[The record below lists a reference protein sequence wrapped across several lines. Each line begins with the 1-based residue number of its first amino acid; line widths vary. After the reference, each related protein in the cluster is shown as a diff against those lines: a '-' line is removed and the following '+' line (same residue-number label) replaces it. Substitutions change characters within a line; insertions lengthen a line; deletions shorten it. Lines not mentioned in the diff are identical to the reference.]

1 MAKAKSTTKPA
12 AKKAAKPVAKAAVKT
27 TKKTAVKTT
36 PKKPAKT
43 AAKPVTKAKAKPVAK
58 AVPKKAVPA
67 KKTAVKTPAKAPAKA
82 KVTKAPAKTVAKK
95 TSKPVAKAVPKK
107 PVVKAAP
114 KKATPAKKTA
124 VKTPAKAPAKAKVTK
139 TPAKPA
145 PAKTGTKKTP
155 VKPAP
160 KPVPKPAPKPA
171 SKPSKK
177 ITYFAVN
184 EHVVYPIQ
192 GVGEIKAIEKRL
204 FREKQVLYYDIY
216 FETPDMTVMVPV
228 ENAESIG
235 LRKIVSSKEA
245 LKALELL
252 NKEYEQ
258 ANTDWK
264 TRNQQNL
271 DLLKKGT
278 ISDIA
283 QVVKT
288 LYDRSTS
295 KELPIQE
302 RKLFDNASKLL
313 IDEVSLALKKSKK
326 DSEAMI
332 FEKLEGGRKPV
343 PEADPELDFD
353 KDLDDDTE

>member
-12 AKKAAKPVAKAAVKT
+12 AKKAAKPVAKAAPKT
-27 TKKTAVKTT
+27 TKKPAVKTT
-36 PKKPAKT
+36 PKKPAKP
-43 AAKPVTKAKAKPVAK
+43 AAKPVTKAKAKPAAK
-58 AVPKKAVPA
+58 APVKAKAAPKKPAAKAAPKKAAPA
-67 KKTAVKTPAKAPAKA
+67 KKPAAKTPAKA
-82 KVTKAPAKTVAKK
+82 KVTKA
-95 TSKPVAKAVPKK
+95 
-107 PVVKAAP
+107 KAAP
-114 KKATPAKKTA
+114 KAAPK
-124 VKTPAKAPAKAKVTK
+124 VAKAPAKAVAKK
-139 TPAKPA
+139 PAKPV
-145 PAKTGTKKTP
+145 TKAP
-155 VKPAP
+155 VKAKAAP
-160 KPVPKPAPKPA
+160 KKPAAKAAPKT
-171 SKPSKK
+171 SKK

-245 LKALELL
+245 AKALELL

-326 DSEAMI
+326 DSESMI

>member
-12 AKKAAKPVAKAAVKT
+12 AKKAAKPVAKAAPKT
-27 TKKTAVKTT
+27 TKKPAVKTT
-36 PKKPAKT
+36 PKKPAKP
-43 AAKPVTKAKAKPVAK
+43 AAKPVTKAKAKPAAKAPVKAKDAPKKPVAK
-58 AVPKKAVPA
+58 AAPKKAAPA
-67 KKTAVKTPAKAPAKA
+67 KKPAVKAPAKKAAAKTPAKA
-82 KVTKAPAKTVAKK
+82 KVTKAPAKAVAKK
-95 TSKPVAKAVPKK
+95 PAKPAAKPVAKA
-107 PVVKAAP
+107 PVKAKAAP
-114 KKATPAKKTA
+114 KKPA
-124 VKTPAKAPAKAKVTK
+124 AKA
-139 TPAKPA
+139 
-145 PAKTGTKKTP
+145 
-155 VKPAP
+155 AP
-160 KPVPKPAPKPA
+160 KT
-171 SKPSKK
+171 SKK

-245 LKALELL
+245 AKALELL

-326 DSEAMI
+326 DSESMI

>member
-12 AKKAAKPVAKAAVKT
+12 AKKAAKPVAKAAPKT
-27 TKKTAVKTT
+27 TKKPAVKTT
-36 PKKPAKT
+36 PKKPAKP
-43 AAKPVTKAKAKPVAK
+43 AAKPVTKAKAKPAAK
-58 AVPKKAVPA
+58 APVKTKAAPKKPAAKAAPKKAAPA
-67 KKTAVKTPAKAPAKA
+67 KKPAVKAPAKKAAAKTPAKA
-82 KVTKAPAKTVAKK
+82 KVTKAKPA
-95 TSKPVAKAVPKK
+95 P
-107 PVVKAAP
+107 KAAP
-114 KKATPAKKTA
+114 K
-124 VKTPAKAPAKAKVTK
+124 VAKAPAKAVAKK
-139 TPAKPA
+139 PAKPA
-145 PAKTGTKKTP
+145 AKPVAKAP
-155 VKPAP
+155 VKAKAAP
-160 KPVPKPAPKPA
+160 KKPVTKAAPKT
-171 SKPSKK
+171 SKK

-245 LKALELL
+245 AKALELL

-326 DSEAMI
+326 DSESMI

>member
-1 MAKAKSTTKPA
+1 MISKKITAVLLGAALTISIAGCAAKPA
-12 AKKAAKPVAKAAVKT
+12 AKAPVKAKAAPKKPVAKAAPKKAAPAKKPAVKAPAKKAAAKTPAKPAAKPVAKAPVKA
-27 TKKTAVKTT
+27 KAA
-36 PKKPAKT
+36 PK
-43 AAKPVTKAKAKPVAK
+43 KPVTKA
-58 AVPKKAVPA
+58 
-67 KKTAVKTPAKAPAKA
+67 
-82 KVTKAPAKTVAKK
+82 
-95 TSKPVAKAVPKK
+95 
-107 PVVKAAP
+107 AP
-114 KKATPAKKTA
+114 KT
-124 VKTPAKAPAKAKVTK
+124 
-139 TPAKPA
+139 
-145 PAKTGTKKTP
+145 
-155 VKPAP
+155 
-160 KPVPKPAPKPA
+160 
-171 SKPSKK
+171 SKK

-245 LKALELL
+245 AKALELL

-326 DSEAMI
+326 DSESMI

-343 PEADPELDFD
+343 PETDPELDFD

>member
-1 MAKAKSTTKPA
+1 MAKAKTTTKTASKAAPKAEKKPEKKTKATTKTTKTPSKPVKTTAKAVKTPVKAAPAKATAKKAPVKAAPKPA
-12 AKKAAKPVAKAAVKT
+12 AKKAPTKTAPAKKAPVKAAPAKAAAKKAPVK
-27 TKKTAVKTT
+27 AA
-36 PKKPAKT
+36 PKPA
-43 AAKPVTKAKAKPVAK
+43 AK
-58 AVPKKAVPA
+58 
-67 KKTAVKTPAKAPAKA
+67 KAPAKA
-82 KVTKAPAKTVAKK
+82 APAK
-95 TSKPVAKAVPKK
+95 KAP
-107 PVVKAAP
+107 VKAAP
-114 KKATPAKKTA
+114 AKAAAKKAPAKATPAKKP
-124 VKTPAKAPAKAKVTK
+124 VPAK
-139 TPAKPA
+139 TPAKPSRK
-145 PAKTGTKKTP
+145 PP
-155 VKPAP
+155 V
-160 KPVPKPAPKPA
+160 
-171 SKPSKK
+171 
-177 ITYFAVN
+177 FALN

-192 GVGEIKAIEKRL
+192 GVGEIKAIEKRS
-204 FREKQVLYYDIY
+204 FRDQQVLYYDIY

-228 ENAESIG
+228 ENAETIG

-313 IDEVSLALKKSKK
+313 IDEISLALKKSKK
-326 DSEAMI
+326 DSETMI

-343 PEADPELDFD
+343 IPEADPGLDFD
-353 KDLDDDTE
+353 KDLDDDEE

>member
-12 AKKAAKPVAKAAVKT
+12 AKKAAKPVAKAAPKT
-27 TKKTAVKTT
+27 TKKPAVKTT
-36 PKKPAKT
+36 PKKPAKS
-43 AAKPVTKAKAKPVAK
+43 AAKPVTKAKAKPA
-58 AVPKKAVPA
+58 
-67 KKTAVKTPAKAPAKA
+67 AKAPVKAKA
-82 KVTKAPAKTVAKK
+82 A
-95 TSKPVAKAVPKK
+95 PKK
-107 PVVKAAP
+107 PVTKAAP
-114 KKATPAKKTA
+114 KKAA
-124 VKTPAKAPAKAKVTK
+124 
-139 TPAKPA
+139 PAKPA
-145 PAKTGTKKTP
+145 VKEKVTKAP

-160 KPVPKPAPKPA
+160 KPTPKPAPKT
-171 SKPSKK
+171 SKK

-245 LKALELL
+245 AKALELL

-326 DSEAMI
+326 DSESMI

>member
-12 AKKAAKPVAKAAVKT
+12 AKKAAKPVAKAAPKT
-27 TKKTAVKTT
+27 TKKPAVKTT
-36 PKKPAKT
+36 PKKPAKP
-43 AAKPVTKAKAKPVAK
+43 AAKPVTKPAAKPAAKAPVKAKAAPKKPVAKAAPKKAAPAKKPAVKAPAKKAAAKTPAKPAAKPVAK
-58 AVPKKAVPA
+58 APVKA
-67 KKTAVKTPAKAPAKA
+67 
-82 KVTKAPAKTVAKK
+82 
-95 TSKPVAKAVPKK
+95 
-107 PVVKAAP
+107 KAAP
-114 KKATPAKKTA
+114 KKP
-124 VKTPAKAPAKAKVTK
+124 VTK
-139 TPAKPA
+139 A
-145 PAKTGTKKTP
+145 
-155 VKPAP
+155 AP
-160 KPVPKPAPKPA
+160 KT
-171 SKPSKK
+171 SKK

>member
-1 MAKAKSTTKPA
+1 MAKAAP
-12 AKKAAKPVAKAAVKT
+12 KT
-27 TKKTAVKTT
+27 TKKPAVKTT
-36 PKKPAKT
+36 PKKPAKP
-43 AAKPVTKAKAKPVAK
+43 AAKPVTKPAAKPA
-58 AVPKKAVPA
+58 
-67 KKTAVKTPAKAPAKA
+67 AKAPVKA
-82 KVTKAPAKTVAKK
+82 
-95 TSKPVAKAVPKK
+95 
-107 PVVKAAP
+107 KAAP
-114 KKATPAKKTA
+114 KKPA
-124 VKTPAKAPAKAKVTK
+124 AKA
-139 TPAKPA
+139 
-145 PAKTGTKKTP
+145 
-155 VKPAP
+155 AP
-160 KPVPKPAPKPA
+160 KT
-171 SKPSKK
+171 SKK

-245 LKALELL
+245 AKALELL

-326 DSEAMI
+326 DSESMI

>member
-12 AKKAAKPVAKAAVKT
+12 AKKAAKPVAKAAPKT
-27 TKKTAVKTT
+27 TKKPAVKTT
-36 PKKPAKT
+36 PKKPAKS
-43 AAKPVTKAKAKPVAK
+43 AAKPVTKAKAKPA
-58 AVPKKAVPA
+58 
-67 KKTAVKTPAKAPAKA
+67 AKAPVKAKA
-82 KVTKAPAKTVAKK
+82 A
-95 TSKPVAKAVPKK
+95 PKK
-107 PVVKAAP
+107 PVAKAAP
-114 KKATPAKKTA
+114 KKAA
-124 VKTPAKAPAKAKVTK
+124 
-139 TPAKPA
+139 PAKPA
-145 PAKTGTKKTP
+145 VKEKVTKAP

-160 KPVPKPAPKPA
+160 KPTPKPAPKT
-171 SKPSKK
+171 SKK

-245 LKALELL
+245 AKALELL

-326 DSEAMI
+326 DSESMI

>member
-12 AKKAAKPVAKAAVKT
+12 AKKAAKPVAKAAPKT
-27 TKKTAVKTT
+27 TKKPAVKTT
-36 PKKPAKT
+36 PKKPAKS
-43 AAKPVTKAKAKPVAK
+43 AAKPVTKAKAKPAAKAPVKAKAAPKKPVAK
-58 AVPKKAVPA
+58 AAPKKAAPA
-67 KKTAVKTPAKAPAKA
+67 KKPAVKAPAKKAAAKTPAKA
-82 KVTKAPAKTVAKK
+82 KVTKAPVKAVVKKPAKPAA
-95 TSKPVAKAVPKK
+95 KPVAKA
-107 PVVKAAP
+107 PVKAKAAP
-114 KKATPAKKTA
+114 KKP
-124 VKTPAKAPAKAKVTK
+124 VTK
-139 TPAKPA
+139 A
-145 PAKTGTKKTP
+145 
-155 VKPAP
+155 AP
-160 KPVPKPAPKPA
+160 KT
-171 SKPSKK
+171 SKK

-245 LKALELL
+245 AKALELL

-326 DSEAMI
+326 DSESMI

>member
-1 MAKAKSTTKPA
+1 MAKAKTTTKSAAKPTAKKVEKKEVKPA
-12 AKKAAKPVAKAAVKT
+12 AKKTTKPAPKAAVKE
-27 TKKTAVKTT
+27 KAKAPAKTPVKAA
-36 PKKPAKT
+36 PKVAAKPAPKAAKKAPAKAAPKAPAKTSAKAAPKATQKT
-43 AAKPVTKAKAKPVAK
+43 AAKPAAKP
-58 AVPKKAVPA
+58 
-67 KKTAVKTPAKAPAKA
+67 AVKAPAKAPAK
-82 KVTKAPAKTVAKK
+82 TAPKTAP
-95 TSKPVAKAVPKK
+95 KPVQKPAPKK
-107 PVVKAAP
+107 PS
-114 KKATPAKKTA
+114 
-124 VKTPAKAPAKAKVTK
+124 
-139 TPAKPA
+139 KP
-145 PAKTGTKKTP
+145 T

-160 KPVPKPAPKPA
+160 KGPKTLAKPPIKTPTKPAPKPPVK
-171 SKPSKK
+171 KPVN
-177 ITYFAVN
+177 FAVN

-192 GVGEIKAIEKRL
+192 GVGEIQAIEKRP
-204 FREKQVLYYDIY
+204 FRDKVVLYYVIY

-228 ENAESIG
+228 ENAEIIG

-271 DLLKKGT
+271 ELLKKGT
-278 ISDIA
+278 INDIA

-326 DSEAMI
+326 DSETMI
-332 FEKLEGGRKPV
+332 FEKLELNRKAA
-343 PEADPELDFD
+343 PEPEKDPE
-353 KDLDDDTE
+353 DLDLDTE

>member
-12 AKKAAKPVAKAAVKT
+12 AKKAAKPVAKAAPKT
-27 TKKTAVKTT
+27 TKKPAVKTT
-36 PKKPAKT
+36 PKKPAKP
-43 AAKPVTKAKAKPVAK
+43 AAKPVTKAKAKPAAK
-58 AVPKKAVPA
+58 APVKAKAAPKKPAAKAAPKKAAPA
-67 KKTAVKTPAKAPAKA
+67 KKPAVKAPAKKAAAKTPAKA
-82 KVTKAPAKTVAKK
+82 KVTKAPVKK
-95 TSKPVAKAVPKK
+95 PAAKPVAKT
-107 PVVKAAP
+107 PVKAKAAP
-114 KKATPAKKTA
+114 KKP
-124 VKTPAKAPAKAKVTK
+124 VTK
-139 TPAKPA
+139 A
-145 PAKTGTKKTP
+145 
-155 VKPAP
+155 AP
-160 KPVPKPAPKPA
+160 KT
-171 SKPSKK
+171 SKK

-245 LKALELL
+245 AKALELL

-326 DSEAMI
+326 DSESMI

>member
-12 AKKAAKPVAKAAVKT
+12 AKKAAKPVAKAAPKT
-27 TKKTAVKTT
+27 TKKPAVKTT
-36 PKKPAKT
+36 PKKPAKP
-43 AAKPVTKAKAKPVAK
+43 AAKPVTKAKAKPAAK
-58 AVPKKAVPA
+58 APVKAKAAPKKPAAKAPA
-67 KKTAVKTPAKAPAKA
+67 KKAAAKTPAKA
-82 KVTKAPAKTVAKK
+82 KVTKAPAKAVAKK
-95 TSKPVAKAVPKK
+95 PAKPAAKPVAKA
-107 PVVKAAP
+107 PVKAKAAP
-114 KKATPAKKTA
+114 KKPA
-124 VKTPAKAPAKAKVTK
+124 AKA
-139 TPAKPA
+139 
-145 PAKTGTKKTP
+145 
-155 VKPAP
+155 AP
-160 KPVPKPAPKPA
+160 KT
-171 SKPSKK
+171 SKK

-245 LKALELL
+245 AKALELL

-326 DSEAMI
+326 DSESMI

>member
-1 MAKAKSTTKPA
+1 MAKAKTTTKSATKVAPKTTSKSTAKAPA
-12 AKKAAKPVAKAAVKT
+12 KKTVKPAPKAASKTTAKKAPAKVPVKKAAPAKVVKKAPAKPALKA
-27 TKKTAVKTT
+27 
-36 PKKPAKT
+36 
-43 AAKPVTKAKAKPVAK
+43 
-58 AVPKKAVPA
+58 PA
-67 KKTAVKTPAKAPAKA
+67 KKTAVKAASKPAAKKPAPKKAPVKAPAKA
-82 KVTKAPAKTVAKK
+82 VAKTKA
-95 TSKPVAKAVPKK
+95 VAKAPVKK
-107 PVVKAAP
+107 PIKAAS
-114 KKATPAKKTA
+114 KA
-124 VKTPAKAPAKAKVTK
+124 
-139 TPAKPA
+139 PAKPA
-145 PAKTGTKKTP
+145 PKKAP
-155 VKPAP
+155 AKPAP
-160 KPVPKPAPKPA
+160 KAPAKKPPV
-171 SKPSKK
+171 
-177 ITYFAVN
+177 FVVN

-192 GVGEIKAIEKRL
+192 GVGEIRAIAKRT
-204 FREKQVLYYDIY
+204 FRDNQVLYYDIY

-271 DLLKKGT
+271 ELLKKGT

-313 IDEVSLALKKSKK
+313 IDEISLALKKSKK

-332 FEKLEGGRKPV
+332 FEKLEGNRKPV
-343 PEADPELDFD
+343 PEAAPELDFD

>member
-12 AKKAAKPVAKAAVKT
+12 AKKAAKPVAKAAPKT
-27 TKKTAVKTT
+27 TKKPAVKTT
-36 PKKPAKT
+36 PKKPAKP
-43 AAKPVTKAKAKPVAK
+43 AAKPVTKPAAKPA
-58 AVPKKAVPA
+58 
-67 KKTAVKTPAKAPAKA
+67 AKAPVKAKA
-82 KVTKAPAKTVAKK
+82 A
-95 TSKPVAKAVPKK
+95 PKK
-107 PVVKAAP
+107 PVAKAAP
-114 KKATPAKKTA
+114 KKA
-124 VKTPAKAPAKAKVTK
+124 APAKPAVKEKVTKAPVKKPAAKAAPKAAPKVTK
-139 TPAKPA
+139 TPAKIVAKKPTKPA
-145 PAKTGTKKTP
+145 AKPVAKAP
-155 VKPAP
+155 VKAKAAP
-160 KPVPKPAPKPA
+160 KKPAAKAAPKT
-171 SKPSKK
+171 SKK

-245 LKALELL
+245 AKALELL

-326 DSEAMI
+326 DSESMI

>member
-1 MAKAKSTTKPA
+1 MAKAKTTTKTASKAAPKAEKKPEKKTKATTKTTKTPSKPVKTTAKAVKAPAKKAPAKAAPAKKAPVKAAPAKAAAKKAPVKAAAKPA
-12 AKKAAKPVAKAAVKT
+12 AKKAPAKAA
-27 TKKTAVKTT
+27 
-36 PKKPAKT
+36 
-43 AAKPVTKAKAKPVAK
+43 
-58 AVPKKAVPA
+58 PA
-67 KKTAVKTPAKAPAKA
+67 KKAPVKAAPAKAAAKKAPVKAAPAKAAAKKAPAKA
-82 KVTKAPAKTVAKK
+82 TPKPAAK
-95 TSKPVAKAVPKK
+95 
-107 PVVKAAP
+107 
-114 KKATPAKKTA
+114 
-124 VKTPAKAPAKAKVTK
+124 KAPAKAAPAKKAPVKTAPAKKPVPAK
-139 TPAKPA
+139 TPAKP
-145 PAKTGTKKTP
+145 GKKPP
-155 VKPAP
+155 V
-160 KPVPKPAPKPA
+160 
-171 SKPSKK
+171 
-177 ITYFAVN
+177 FALN

-192 GVGEIKAIEKRL
+192 GVGEIKAIEKRP
-204 FREKQVLYYDIY
+204 FRDQQVLYYDIY

-228 ENAESIG
+228 ENAETIG
-235 LRKIVSSKEA
+235 LRKIVSSKDA

-313 IDEVSLALKKSKK
+313 IDEISLALKKSKK
-326 DSEAMI
+326 DSETMI

-343 PEADPELDFD
+343 IPESDPGLDFD
-353 KDLDDDTE
+353 KDLDDDEE

>member
-12 AKKAAKPVAKAAVKT
+12 AKKAAKPVAKAAPKT
-27 TKKTAVKTT
+27 TKKPAVKTT
-36 PKKPAKT
+36 PKKPAKP
-43 AAKPVTKAKAKPVAK
+43 AAKPVTKAKAKPAAK
-58 AVPKKAVPA
+58 APVKAKAAPKKPAAKAPA
-67 KKTAVKTPAKAPAKA
+67 KKAAAKTPAKA
-82 KVTKAPAKTVAKK
+82 KVTKA
-95 TSKPVAKAVPKK
+95 
-107 PVVKAAP
+107 KAAP
-114 KKATPAKKTA
+114 KAAPK
-124 VKTPAKAPAKAKVTK
+124 VAKAPAKAVAKK
-139 TPAKPA
+139 PAKPA
-145 PAKTGTKKTP
+145 AKPVAKAP
-155 VKPAP
+155 VKAKAAP
-160 KPVPKPAPKPA
+160 KKPAAKAAPET
-171 SKPSKK
+171 SKK

>member
-12 AKKAAKPVAKAAVKT
+12 AKKAAKPVAKAAPKT
-27 TKKTAVKTT
+27 TKKPAVKTT
-36 PKKPAKT
+36 PKKPAKP
-43 AAKPVTKAKAKPVAK
+43 AAKPVTKPAAKPAAKAPVKAK
-58 AVPKKAVPA
+58 AAPKKPAAKAAPKKAAPA
-67 KKTAVKTPAKAPAKA
+67 KKPAVKAPAKKAAAKTPAKA
-82 KVTKAPAKTVAKK
+82 KVTKAPAKAVAKK
-95 TSKPVAKAVPKK
+95 PAKPAAKPVAKA
-107 PVVKAAP
+107 PVKAKAAP
-114 KKATPAKKTA
+114 KKPA
-124 VKTPAKAPAKAKVTK
+124 AKA
-139 TPAKPA
+139 
-145 PAKTGTKKTP
+145 
-155 VKPAP
+155 AP
-160 KPVPKPAPKPA
+160 KT
-171 SKPSKK
+171 SKK

-245 LKALELL
+245 AKALELL

-326 DSEAMI
+326 DSESMI

>member
-36 PKKPAKT
+36 PKKPAKI

-58 AVPKKAVPA
+58 AAPKKPVVKAAPKKAAPA

-82 KVTKAPAKTVAKK
+82 KVTKAPAK
-95 TSKPVAKAVPKK
+95 
-107 PVVKAAP
+107 
-114 KKATPAKKTA
+114 
-124 VKTPAKAPAKAKVTK
+124 
-139 TPAKPA
+139 PA
-145 PAKTGTKKTP
+145 PAKTGTNKTP

-192 GVGEIKAIEKRL
+192 GVGEIKTIEKRL

-252 NKEYEQ
+252 NKEYER

>member
-58 AVPKKAVPA
+58 A
-67 KKTAVKTPAKAPAKA
+67 PAKA

-95 TSKPVAKAVPKK
+95 TSKPVAKAAPKK

-114 KKATPAKKTA
+114 KKAAPAKKTA
-124 VKTPAKAPAKAKVTK
+124 AKTPAKAPAKAKVTK
-139 TPAKPA
+139 APAKPA

-177 ITYFAVN
+177 ITYFAIN

-245 LKALELL
+245 AKALELL

-278 ISDIA
+278 ISDIV

-326 DSEAMI
+326 DSESMI

>member
-12 AKKAAKPVAKAAVKT
+12 AKKAAKPVAKAAPKT
-27 TKKTAVKTT
+27 TKKPAVKTT
-36 PKKPAKT
+36 PKKPAKP
-43 AAKPVTKAKAKPVAK
+43 AAKPVTKPAAKPAAKAPVKAKAAPKKPVAK
-58 AVPKKAVPA
+58 AAPKKAAPA
-67 KKTAVKTPAKAPAKA
+67 KKPAVKAPAKKAAAKTPAKA
-82 KVTKAPAKTVAKK
+82 KVTKAPAKAVAKK
-95 TSKPVAKAVPKK
+95 PAKPAAKPVAKA
-107 PVVKAAP
+107 PVKAKAAP
-114 KKATPAKKTA
+114 KKPA
-124 VKTPAKAPAKAKVTK
+124 AKA
-139 TPAKPA
+139 
-145 PAKTGTKKTP
+145 
-155 VKPAP
+155 AP
-160 KPVPKPAPKPA
+160 KT
-171 SKPSKK
+171 SKK

-245 LKALELL
+245 AKALELL

-326 DSEAMI
+326 DSESMI

>member
-12 AKKAAKPVAKAAVKT
+12 AKKAAKPVAKAAPKT
-27 TKKTAVKTT
+27 TKKPAVKTT
-36 PKKPAKT
+36 PKKPAKP
-43 AAKPVTKAKAKPVAK
+43 AAKPVTKAKAKPAAK
-58 AVPKKAVPA
+58 APVKAKAAPKKPA
-67 KKTAVKTPAKAPAKA
+67 AKAAAKTPAKA
-82 KVTKAPAKTVAKK
+82 KVTKAP
-95 TSKPVAKAVPKK
+95 
-107 PVVKAAP
+107 VKAAP
-114 KKATPAKKTA
+114 KVTKAVAKK
-124 VKTPAKAPAKAKVTK
+124 
-139 TPAKPA
+139 PAKPA
-145 PAKTGTKKTP
+145 AKPVAKTP
-155 VKPAP
+155 VKAKAAP
-160 KPVPKPAPKPA
+160 KKPVTKAAPKT
-171 SKPSKK
+171 SKK

-245 LKALELL
+245 AKALELL

-326 DSEAMI
+326 DSESMI

-343 PEADPELDFD
+343 PETDPELDFD

>member
-12 AKKAAKPVAKAAVKT
+12 AKKAAKPVAKAAPKT
-27 TKKTAVKTT
+27 TKKPAVKTT
-36 PKKPAKT
+36 PKKPAKP
-43 AAKPVTKAKAKPVAK
+43 AAKPVTKAKAKTAATAPVKAK
-58 AVPKKAVPA
+58 AAPKKPAAKAAPKKAAPA
-67 KKTAVKTPAKAPAKA
+67 KKPAVKAPAKKAAAKTPAKA
-82 KVTKAPAKTVAKK
+82 KVTKASAKAVAKK
-95 TSKPVAKAVPKK
+95 PAKPAAKPVAKT
-107 PVVKAAP
+107 PVKAKAAP
-114 KKATPAKKTA
+114 KKP
-124 VKTPAKAPAKAKVTK
+124 VTK
-139 TPAKPA
+139 A
-145 PAKTGTKKTP
+145 
-155 VKPAP
+155 AP
-160 KPVPKPAPKPA
+160 KT
-171 SKPSKK
+171 SKK

-245 LKALELL
+245 AKALELL

-326 DSEAMI
+326 DSESMI

>member
-12 AKKAAKPVAKAAVKT
+12 AKKAAKPVAKAATKT
-27 TKKTAVKTT
+27 TKKTAVKAE
-36 PKKPAKT
+36 PKKSA
-43 AAKPVTKAKAKPVAK
+43 
-58 AVPKKAVPA
+58 
-67 KKTAVKTPAKAPAKA
+67 
-82 KVTKAPAKTVAKK
+82 
-95 TSKPVAKAVPKK
+95 
-107 PVVKAAP
+107 VKAAP
-114 KKATPAKKTA
+114 KKAPAKAKA
-124 VKTPAKAPAKAKVTK
+124 AKAPAKSAAKPVAK
-139 TPAKPA
+139 AKAKPA
-145 PAKTGTKKTP
+145 VKAPVKAKAAPAKAALKKAPTKAAAKKAP
-155 VKPAP
+155 VKAAP
-160 KPVPKPAPKPA
+160 KAAPKTAPKKPAVKPEPKKPAPKPA
-171 SKPSKK
+171 PKK

-192 GVGEIKAIEKRL
+192 GVGEIQAIEKRL
-204 FREKQVLYYDIY
+204 FKDKQVLYYDIY

-326 DSEAMI
+326 DSETMI

>member
-1 MAKAKSTTKPA
+1 M
-12 AKKAAKPVAKAAVKT
+12 
-27 TKKTAVKTT
+27 
-36 PKKPAKT
+36 
-43 AAKPVTKAKAKPVAK
+43 
-58 AVPKKAVPA
+58 
-67 KKTAVKTPAKAPAKA
+67 
-82 KVTKAPAKTVAKK
+82 
-95 TSKPVAKAVPKK
+95 
-107 PVVKAAP
+107 
-114 KKATPAKKTA
+114 
-124 VKTPAKAPAKAKVTK
+124 
-139 TPAKPA
+139 
-145 PAKTGTKKTP
+145 
-155 VKPAP
+155 
-160 KPVPKPAPKPA
+160 
-171 SKPSKK
+171 
-177 ITYFAVN
+177 TYFAVN

-192 GVGEIKAIEKRL
+192 GVGEIQAIEKRP

-271 DLLKKGT
+271 ELLKKGT

-326 DSEAMI
+326 DSESMI
-332 FEKLEGGRKPV
+332 FEKLEGGKKPV
-343 PEADPELDFD
+343 PEQDPELDFD

>member
-12 AKKAAKPVAKAAVKT
+12 AKKAAKPVAKAAPKT
-27 TKKTAVKTT
+27 TKKPAVKTT
-36 PKKPAKT
+36 PKKPAKP
-43 AAKPVTKAKAKPVAK
+43 AAKPVTKAKAKPAAK
-58 AVPKKAVPA
+58 APVKAKAAPKKPAAKAAPKKAAPA
-67 KKTAVKTPAKAPAKA
+67 KKPAVKAPAKA
-82 KVTKAPAKTVAKK
+82 KPAPKVTKAPAKAVAKK
-95 TSKPVAKAVPKK
+95 PAKPVAKA
-107 PVVKAAP
+107 PVKAKAAP
-114 KKATPAKKTA
+114 KKPA
-124 VKTPAKAPAKAKVTK
+124 AKA
-139 TPAKPA
+139 
-145 PAKTGTKKTP
+145 
-155 VKPAP
+155 AP
-160 KPVPKPAPKPA
+160 KT
-171 SKPSKK
+171 SKK

-245 LKALELL
+245 AKALELL

-278 ISDIA
+278 ISDIV

-326 DSEAMI
+326 DSESMI

>member
-12 AKKAAKPVAKAAVKT
+12 AKKAAKPVAKAAPKT
-27 TKKTAVKTT
+27 TKKPAVKTT
-36 PKKPAKT
+36 PKKPAKP
-43 AAKPVTKAKAKPVAK
+43 AAKPVTKAKAKPAAKAPVKAKAAPKKPVAK
-58 AVPKKAVPA
+58 AAPKKAAPA
-67 KKTAVKTPAKAPAKA
+67 KKPAVKAPAKKAAAKTPAKA
-82 KVTKAPAKTVAKK
+82 KVTKAKPAA
-95 TSKPVAKAVPKK
+95 KPVAKA
-107 PVVKAAP
+107 PVKAKAAP
-114 KKATPAKKTA
+114 KKP
-124 VKTPAKAPAKAKVTK
+124 VTK
-139 TPAKPA
+139 A
-145 PAKTGTKKTP
+145 
-155 VKPAP
+155 AP
-160 KPVPKPAPKPA
+160 KT
-171 SKPSKK
+171 SKK

-245 LKALELL
+245 AKALELL

-326 DSEAMI
+326 DSESMI

-343 PEADPELDFD
+343 PETDPELDFD

>member
-1 MAKAKSTTKPA
+1 M
-12 AKKAAKPVAKAAVKT
+12 
-27 TKKTAVKTT
+27 
-36 PKKPAKT
+36 
-43 AAKPVTKAKAKPVAK
+43 
-58 AVPKKAVPA
+58 
-67 KKTAVKTPAKAPAKA
+67 
-82 KVTKAPAKTVAKK
+82 
-95 TSKPVAKAVPKK
+95 
-107 PVVKAAP
+107 
-114 KKATPAKKTA
+114 
-124 VKTPAKAPAKAKVTK
+124 
-139 TPAKPA
+139 
-145 PAKTGTKKTP
+145 
-155 VKPAP
+155 
-160 KPVPKPAPKPA
+160 
-171 SKPSKK
+171 
-177 ITYFAVN
+177 VN

-192 GVGEIKAIEKRL
+192 GVGEIKAIEKRP
-204 FREKQVLYYDIY
+204 FRERQVLYYNIY

-228 ENAESIG
+228 ENAETIG

-258 ANTDWK
+258 SNTDWK

-313 IDEVSLALKKSKK
+313 IDEISLALKKSKK
-326 DSEAMI
+326 ESETMI

-343 PEADPELDFD
+343 IQEADSELDFD
-353 KDLDDDTE
+353 KDLDDDEE

>member
-12 AKKAAKPVAKAAVKT
+12 AKKAAKPVAKAAPKT
-27 TKKTAVKTT
+27 TKKPAVKTT
-36 PKKPAKT
+36 PKKPAKS
-43 AAKPVTKAKAKPVAK
+43 AAKPVTKAKAKPA
-58 AVPKKAVPA
+58 
-67 KKTAVKTPAKAPAKA
+67 AKAPVKAKA
-82 KVTKAPAKTVAKK
+82 A
-95 TSKPVAKAVPKK
+95 PKK
-107 PVVKAAP
+107 PVAKAAP
-114 KKATPAKKTA
+114 KKAAPAKKPA
-124 VKTPAKAPAKAKVTK
+124 VKAPAKKAAAK

-145 PAKTGTKKTP
+145 AKPVAKTP
-155 VKPAP
+155 VKAKAAP
-160 KPVPKPAPKPA
+160 KKPVTKAAPKT
-171 SKPSKK
+171 SKK

-245 LKALELL
+245 AKALELL

-326 DSEAMI
+326 DSESMI